1 MLRWWNLRLSYLIAN
16 LVLLGAASTY
26 AQDVTPWQ
34 QGNQHRFRLLS
45 VDESPGI
52 QTGFQLMPHLNT
64 GISFTNQLPVARHMT
79 NQMLLNGSGVAAADV
94 DGDGQCDLYF
104 NSIDGPN
111 KLFRNLGDWKFEDIA
126 VNAGVECLEFDA
138 TACVLADLNGDAL
151 PELLVNTMYQG
162 LRLFRNLGN
171 QKFEE
176 ITQEAGMKPALGGMT
191 VAIGDFDVDG
201 LPDIYVSRYRAAALM
216 DVPNAYV
223 NMKTIGGKR
232 VVTQFNGRPTTEPD
246 LQHRFYVDARGGVGE
261 YGEPDSLYRNRG
273 NLRFQEV
280 SWTGGVF
287 QDEQGNALSEIPRD
301 WGLAA
306 MFRDLNQDGYP
317 DLYVCNDF
325 DTPDRIWIN
334 TRKGGFQAL
343 PADAIR
349 QTSWFAMGIDVA
361 DVDRDG
367 DDDILVLDMLARS
380 HSTRMNQLGD
390 VKPVMDL
397 IRQAGHRPQYMKTTL
412 QMNRGDTT
420 FAEVGQWAGLAA
432 SDWAWG
438 TAFLDV
444 DLDGFEDVLIT
455 NGHERDGRDIDV
467 ANQLKSLRRA
477 RKLSDKEIFQNR
489 LKFPRFNTPN
499 IAYRNLGDGTFKQ
512 ISSEWGFNFNG
523 VSHGIALADLDKDGD
538 LDVVVNNLNDPASV
552 YQNLAQAPRVAVQLK
567 GLKGNSQ
574 GVGARVELETG
585 DLLQSQEIIAGGKY
599 LSSDQSLRTFA
610 LKGNVGS
617 DAKLRVVWPGG
628 GVTEIDEVKAS
639 RLYEIQQAPS
649 VINPKPIDKPKSD
662 PKLFSKHNIQLEP
675 GHRDPMFDDWARQP
689 LMDASLAHEGPAVG
703 WVDLND
709 DGWEDLVL
717 SSARGGKPGVWLNQQ
732 GKAFEP
738 YDKAPFHL
746 PVSRDQ
752 IGLTAWKDSLKGV
765 RLLMASSNYE
775 DGLDLGSPVREYRF
789 KDKKTVDEFS
799 GRQGSVGVLS
809 LGDVDR
815 DGDLDLFVGTR
826 VFPGRYP
833 EPPSSFL
840 FLNVNGQFK
849 LDEGLSKLF
858 ENLGMVRSASWV
870 DIDRDG
876 FPELFVSLEWGAI
889 RCFKNRNGQLKDQTT
904 ALGLSDHLGWWSG
917 LAFGDFDE
925 NGTIDFVAGNMGLNG
940 PHHQHSHHPVR
951 LYYGDVDGNQ
961 VTDIV
966 RSHYEEEVG
975 AYAPDLQLG
984 ALSRGIPVLPDHY
997 KSHRAFGEQ
1006 SVSQVFEKLGASP
1019 SYLEVNWS
1027 QTTLFLNHGGRFS
1040 AVPLPREAQWSA
1052 VSSVVSGDFDG
1063 DGHLDVFL
1071 AQNHFQFEPMTPRM
1085 DAGYGLLCLGDGKGQ
1100 FKRMPHFQSGIKLLG
1115 EQRGAACADWN
1126 HDGRLDLIVGQNN
1139 GKAHLYSNQSAEPGV
1154 MVRLKGRDE
1163 NPWAIGAQ
1171 IRLIGEEEMRGPWQ
1185 VIQTG
1190 AGYGSQHGMLQVL
1203 GSLRGGNRIEVFW
1216 PNGGTSVH
1224 TINRDLNIQLLSAK

>member
-1 MLRWWNLRLSYLIAN
+1 
-16 LVLLGAASTY
+16 
-26 AQDVTPWQ
+26 
-34 QGNQHRFRLLS
+34 
-45 VDESPGI
+45 
-52 QTGFQLMPHLNT
+52 MPHVNT

-79 NQMLLNGSGVAAADV
+79 NQMLLNGSGVAAGDV
-94 DGDGQCDLYF
+94 DGDGRCDLYF

-111 KLFRNLGDWKFEDIA
+111 KLFRNLGDWKFEDITIS
-126 VNAGVECLEFDA
+126 AGVECLEFDA

-171 QKFEE
+171 HQFEE
-176 ITQEAGMKPALGGMT
+176 ITQEAGFKPAPGGMT

-223 NMKTIGGKR
+223 NMKTVGGKR
-232 VVTQFNGRPTTEPD
+232 IVTQFNGRPTTEPD

-261 YGEPDSLYRNRG
+261 YGEPDSLYRNQG
-273 NLRFQEV
+273 NLRFEEV

-306 MFRDLNQDGYP
+306 MFRDLNKDGYP

-334 TRKGGFQAL
+334 TGSGGFKAL
-343 PADAIR
+343 PAEAIR

-367 DDDILVLDMLARS
+367 NDDILVLDMLARS
-380 HSTRMNQLGD
+380 HTTRMNQLGD
-390 VKPVMDL
+390 VKPVMEL

-420 FAEVGQWAGLAA
+420 YAEVGQWAGLAA

-438 TAFLDV
+438 AAFLDV
-444 DLDGFEDVLIT
+444 DLDGFEDILIT

-499 IAYRNLGDGTFKQ
+499 IAYRNQGDGTFKQ
-512 ISSEWGFNFNG
+512 TSDEWGFDFNG
-523 VSHGIALADLDKDGD
+523 VSHGIALADLDEDGD
-538 LDVVVNNLNDPASV
+538 LDAVVSNLNEQASV

-567 GLKGNSQ
+567 GIQGNSQ
-574 GVGARVELETG
+574 GVGARLEFKVG
-585 DLLQSQEIIAGGKY
+585 KVHQSQEIIAGGKY
-599 LSSDQSLRTFA
+599 LSSDQALRTFA
-610 LKGNVGS
+610 WKGDESNG
-617 DAKLRVVWPGG
+617 AALRVVWPGG
-628 GVTEIDEVKAS
+628 SVTEIDQVKAN
-639 RLYEIQQAPS
+639 RLYEIHRPTSESTHQPIEKQNPS
-649 VINPKPIDKPKSD
+649 
-662 PKLFSKHNIQLEP
+662 PKLFSSQSIQLES
-675 GHRDPMFDDWARQP
+675 GHQDLMFDDWARQP

-703 WVDLND
+703 WVDLNH

-717 SSARGGKPGVWLNQQ
+717 SSARGGKPRVWLNQQ

-752 IGLTAWKDSLKGV
+752 IGLIAWKDSPNEV

-789 KDKKTVDEFS
+789 NAKKTADDFS
-799 GRQGSVGVLS
+799 GQQGSVGVLT

-815 DGDLDLFVGTR
+815 DGDLDLFMGMR
-826 VFPGRYP
+826 VLPGRYP
-833 EPPSSFL
+833 DPPSSFV
-840 FLNVNGQFK
+840 FRNEKGKFK
-849 LDEGLSKLF
+849 LDEGLSKLLKH
-858 ENLGMVRSASWV
+858 LGMVRSASWV

-889 RCFKNRNGQLKDQTT
+889 RCFKNRAGQLMDQTNE
-904 ALGLSDHLGWWSG
+904 LGLSDKLGWWSG

-940 PHHQHSHHPVR
+940 PHHQHAHQPVR
-951 LYYGDVDGNQ
+951 LYYGDMDGNQ

-966 RSHYEEEVG
+966 RSHYEDAIG
-975 AYAPDLQLG
+975 AYVADLQLG
-984 ALSRGIPVLPDHY
+984 ALSRGIPVLSDHY
-997 KSHRAFGEQ
+997 KSHRVFGGQ
-1006 SVSQVFEKLGASP
+1006 TVVQVFEKLGVSP
-1019 SYLEVNWS
+1019 SYLEVNWP
-1027 QTTLFLNHGGRFS
+1027 QTTLFLNHGDRFS
-1040 AVPLPREAQWSA
+1040 AIPLPSEAQWSP
-1052 VSSVVSGDFDG
+1052 VSGVVAGDFDG

-1071 AQNHFQFEPMTPRM
+1071 SQNNFQFEPMTPRM
-1085 DAGYGLLCLGDGKGQ
+1085 DAGYGLICSGDGEGQ
-1100 FKRMPHFQSGIKLLG
+1100 FKTLPHFQSGIRLPG
-1115 EQRGAACADWN
+1115 EQRGAASGDWN
-1126 HDGRLDLIVGQNN
+1126 HDGRLDLVVGQNN
-1139 GKAHLYSNQSAEPGV
+1139 GMIQFFDNQSAKPGV
-1154 MVRLKGRDE
+1154 MVRLIGADLNR
-1163 NPWAIGAQ
+1163 WAIGAQ
-1171 IRLIGEEEMRGPWQ
+1171 IRLVGEEGIRGPWQ

-1190 AGYGSQHGMLQVL
+1190 AGYGSQNGMLQVL
-1203 GSLRGGNRIEVFW
+1203 GSIPGGNHIEVFW
-1216 PNGGTSVH
+1216 PDGHTSLHAV
-1224 TINRDLNIQLLSAK
+1224 NNDRSIQSLSIK